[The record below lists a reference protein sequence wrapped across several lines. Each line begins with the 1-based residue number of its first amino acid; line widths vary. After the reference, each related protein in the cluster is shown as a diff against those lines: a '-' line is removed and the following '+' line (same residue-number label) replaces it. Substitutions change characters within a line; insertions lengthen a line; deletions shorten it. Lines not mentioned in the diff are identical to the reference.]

1 LRAAAGSTLAA
12 QGIIHLFSR
21 SSLSVSALA
30 ISIFLALT
38 GVFML
43 IGFLTPIVSPLAA
56 LECAAALV
64 WTTLPWGLL
73 TSNFVVFRLIA
84 MFIAVAL
91 IGPGA
96 YSVDAQIFGWKEIV
110 IPTAMPHKEQQK

>member
-1 LRAAAGSTLAA
+1 LRAAAGSTLAI
-12 QGIIHLFSR
+12 QGIIPVFSG
-21 SSLSVSALA
+21 SILSVSALA
-30 ISIFLALT
+30 ISILLTLT
-38 GVFML
+38 GVFVL
-43 IGFLTPIVSPLAA
+43 IGFLTPLASPLAA
-56 LECAAALV
+56 LECAAAVV

-73 TSNFVVFRLIA
+73 SSHFVIFRLIA

-110 IPTAMPHKEQQK
+110 IPSAMPDKDDE